1 MQHIQS
7 LTQAGKRVKNK
18 TLTNVSPADNHIVI
32 KALKLFPCLLHA
44 INKSLQVQILSSL
57 N

>member
-1 MQHIQS
+1 M
-7 LTQAGKRVKNK
+7 KKK

-32 KALKLFPCLLHA
+32 RALKLFQCLLHA
-44 INKSLQVQILSSL
+44 INKSLQVQILTSL